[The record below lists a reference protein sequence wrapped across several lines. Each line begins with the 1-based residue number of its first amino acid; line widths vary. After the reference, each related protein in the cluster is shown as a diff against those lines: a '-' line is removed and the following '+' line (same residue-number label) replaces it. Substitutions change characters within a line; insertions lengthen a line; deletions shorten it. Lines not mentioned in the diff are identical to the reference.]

1 MSRWEQYARV
11 ENVPDVL
18 PLLGLLLP
26 VLASSVSSG
35 VSASHSWGRW
45 GSARVYALWSE
56 SAAGMADAARKRLT
70 G

>member
-1 MSRWEQYARV
+1 MSRWEQHARV

-45 GSARVYALWSE
+45 SGASVYALWSE